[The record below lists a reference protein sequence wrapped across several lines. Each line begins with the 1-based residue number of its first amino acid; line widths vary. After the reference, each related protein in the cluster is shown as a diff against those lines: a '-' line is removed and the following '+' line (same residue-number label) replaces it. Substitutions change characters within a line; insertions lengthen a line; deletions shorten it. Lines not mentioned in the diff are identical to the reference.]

1 MSKIFLK
8 TEKKLKLKLKI
19 KEHSVHTYFTVIV
32 LEEIS
37 SELES
42 WKNVSNATR
51 DSEERRKA
59 NAFIR
64 ALEPIIHEL
73 KTLELVHLDELEDSA
88 NTILGCIDD
97 LWKLDDYHYPQE
109 RMESLLNMSS
119 NCLSYK

>member
-1 MSKIFLK
+1 MSK
-8 TEKKLKLKLKI
+8 T
-19 KEHSVHTYFTVIV
+19 
-32 LEEIS
+32 
-37 SELES
+37 
-42 WKNVSNATR
+42 TR

-64 ALEPIIHEL
+64 AMEPIMHEL
-73 KTLELVHLDELEDSA
+73 KILELAHLDELEDSA

-119 NCLSYK
+119 NA